1 MFVGIGVVFVVAGV
15 VFVVSRR
22 RAEPPPPAELPAEL
36 PRPAE
41 LVWIPTAPR
50 RRRPDS
56 YGALAPGTL
65 EDRAPRR

>member
-1 MFVGIGVVFVVAGV
+1 MIVGIGVVFVVAGV
-15 VFVVSRR
+15 VIILSRR
-22 RAEPPPPAELPAEL
+22 RGPEPAPELPPDLPAPAEV
-36 PRPAE
+36 
-41 LVWIPTAPR
+41 VWIPTAPR

>member
-1 MFVGIGVVFVVAGV
+1 MIVGIGVVFVVAGV
-15 VFVVSRR
+15 VIVVARR
-22 RAEPPPPAELPAEL
+22 RAGEAPPELPPEL

-50 RRRPDS
+50 RRRPDT